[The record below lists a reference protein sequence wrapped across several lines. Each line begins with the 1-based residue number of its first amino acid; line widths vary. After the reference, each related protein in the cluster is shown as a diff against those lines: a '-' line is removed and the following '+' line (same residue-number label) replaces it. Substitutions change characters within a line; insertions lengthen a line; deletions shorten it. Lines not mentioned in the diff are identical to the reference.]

1 MLRSISLLLA
11 VALTAACSPA
21 DEPAAASGPV
31 ILTVFGEVSDTNRG
45 PVEPGLEP
53 LFERYGMGFE
63 AARSFTFSGLS
74 AMELT
79 EISVTYPDGVEPQRF
94 TGPLVRD
101 VLTAAGAEGETAIV
115 SAFDGYQRQ
124 IPVARFEDHDV
135 ILALTRNGEPLAIG
149 GFGPAILV
157 WPRDD
162 DAALA
167 GQNDDDWVWG
177 VFAIEIAS
185 E

>member
-1 MLRSISLLLA
+1 MLRSIPVLLA
-11 VALTAACSPA
+11 VVLLAACSPRG
-21 DEPAAASGPV
+21 EPSAASEPV
-31 ILTVFGEVSDTNRG
+31 ILTVYGEVSDTDRG
-45 PVEPGLEP
+45 PVDPGLEP
-53 LFERYGMGFE
+53 LFSRYGMDFD

-74 AMELT
+74 AMAQT
-79 EISVTYPDGVEPQRF
+79 DITVTYPEGGEPQRF

-101 VLTAAGAEGETAIV
+101 VLAAAGAEGELAIV
-115 SAFDGYQRQ
+115 SAFDGYQRE
-124 IPVARFEDHDV
+124 IPAARFDGHDV

-185 E
+185 D